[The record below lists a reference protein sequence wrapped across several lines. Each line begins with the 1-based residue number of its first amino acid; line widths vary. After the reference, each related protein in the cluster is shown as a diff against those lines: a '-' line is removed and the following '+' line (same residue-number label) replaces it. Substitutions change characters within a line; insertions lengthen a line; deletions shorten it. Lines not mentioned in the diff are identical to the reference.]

1 MNQKDILLYVEIKK
15 LKACEVQKA
24 LRLFRQIKI
33 EQIKLESQQLPANK
47 KSNASEDFHI
57 IVARMSAENKFSDLS
72 ED

>member
-33 EQIKLESQQLPANK
+33 EQIKLDIQNSPPPPQ
-47 KSNASEDFHI
+47 
-57 IVARMSAENKFSDLS
+57 
-72 ED
+72 

>member
-33 EQIKLESQQLPANK
+33 EQIKLKSQQLPANK
-47 KSNASEDFHI
+47 QSNASEAFHI